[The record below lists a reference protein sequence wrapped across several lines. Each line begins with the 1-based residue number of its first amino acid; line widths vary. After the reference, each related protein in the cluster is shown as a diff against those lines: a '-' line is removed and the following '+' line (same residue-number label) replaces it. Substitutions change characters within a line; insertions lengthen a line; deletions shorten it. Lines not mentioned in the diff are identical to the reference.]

1 MKNVKLSVKLIGGFA
16 VTVVIILV
24 VGFNAQ
30 YQQLKLY
37 TNTEILVQESIPGMQ
52 SILALRTEQNHI
64 ASIMRTLLTPFI
76 STEQRQNLQEILGT
90 AKETCLREEENFSRL
105 EVANTVQGDWQQ
117 YQSVFQ
123 KWDESNRKAVELSN
137 QLIATGLTNPVQLL
151 IDFADFDA
159 VHQEVI
165 RQFRALFLTGT
176 PVDEQFMDRS
186 SSQGAWLGTIISG
199 NEQINKIVE
208 ELKSLEKEFTES
220 MQEIRRLNA
229 NDGSYDAE
237 FTAKLNLYPTAEK
250 MFAKIHEIKQIASAA
265 YDIFKE
271 MNRVLLEEGAVH
283 QKETFAVLDKITAS
297 LNEYSQATVAE
308 SREVRNRAKFI
319 ELGGMAAGIM
329 AAISL
334 GVTLAIIITRP
345 LKKGV
350 HFAEMMASGDLTGKI
365 DVERGDEIGTLVKSL
380 NAMSE
385 KLRALVKET
394 KNGIANV
401 DDASDRLTEVS
412 GVMVEGA
419 KSAAVY
425 STQVAA
431 AAGEMSARQNSI
443 AAAIEEASV
452 NASMVAAAVEEM
464 HVTVKGIADD
474 SGRAQEITSQAV
486 DQSNRASSRIDDLGL
501 AAEGI
506 NKVTETI
513 TEISSQINLLA
524 LNATIEAA
532 RAGEAGKGFAVVA
545 NEIKDLAKQTAN
557 ATLEIRNQI
566 AGIQGATSTTVIE
579 IKEIGS
585 IISAIDE
592 IVSRIAVAVDE
603 QSAVTEEIAKN
614 VALVS
619 TGISEVS
626 ENVSQ
631 NSVKSAEI
639 TADINDV
646 SARAE
651 EIRDG
656 SLKVMKSAEQ
666 LTAVAKELKLVTDAF
681 RV

>member
-1 MKNVKLSVKLIGGFA
+1 MKNVKLSFKLIGGFA
-16 VTVVIILV
+16 VTVVIIFV

-30 YQQLKLY
+30 YQQRTLY
-37 TNTEILVQESIPGMQ
+37 KNTEILVQESIPGMQ
-52 SILALRTEQNHI
+52 SILTLRTEQNHI

-76 STEQRQNLQEILGT
+76 SSEQRRSSQEILGA

-105 EVANTVQGDWQQ
+105 EVAATVQEDWRQ
-117 YQSVFQ
+117 YQTAFQ

-137 QLIATGLTNPVQLL
+137 QLIEMGLTNPVQLL

-176 PVDEQFMDRS
+176 PVDEQFIEKS
-186 SSQGAWLGTIISG
+186 SSLGQSLGAIKSG
-199 NEQINKIVE
+199 NAQINKIVD

-220 MQEIRRLNA
+220 VQEIRRLYA

-250 MFAKIHEIKQIASAA
+250 MFAKIHEIKQIASTA
-265 YDIFKE
+265 YDIFKK
-271 MNRVLLEEGAVH
+271 MNRVLLDEGAEH
-283 QKETFAVLDKITAS
+283 QAETFAVLDKITVS

-308 SREVRNRAKFI
+308 SSEVRNKAKFI
-319 ELGGMAAGIM
+319 ELTGMGIGIV
-329 AAISL
+329 AAITL
-334 GVTLAIIITRP
+334 GVALAIIITRP

-380 NAMSE
+380 NAMSA
-385 KLRALVKET
+385 KLRALVGET
-394 KNGIANV
+394 KKGIANV
-401 DDASDRLTEVS
+401 DEASDRLTAVS

-419 KSAAVY
+419 KSAAVH
-425 STQVAA
+425 SSQVAV
-431 AAGEMSARQNSI
+431 AAGEMSARQHSI

-452 NASMVAAAVEEM
+452 SATMVAAAVEEM

-474 SGRAQEITSQAV
+474 SGQAKEITAQAV
-486 DQSNRASSRIDDLGL
+486 AQSNRASARIDDLGK

-513 TEISSQINLLA
+513 TEISSQTNLLA

-545 NEIKDLAKQTAN
+545 NEIKDLAKQTAS
-557 ATLEIRNQI
+557 ATLDIRKQI
-566 AGIQGATSTTVIE
+566 TGIQDATSTTVIE
-579 IKEIGS
+579 INEIGS

-592 IVSRIAVAVDE
+592 IVSRIAVAVAE

-614 VALVS
+614 VAMVS
-619 TGISEVS
+619 TGIAEVS

-631 NSVKSAEI
+631 NSMQSGEI

-656 SLKVMKSAEQ
+656 SFEIMKSAEQ